1 MRRNQLCKELGEG
14 HPKQRAQP
22 VQRPWGKT
30 GPGRLEEQ
38 PGGPGGQSG
47 LSEGETGRKGGQG
60 GELVFYHQGG
70 GSPRGVWAEEAQGLT
85 QCSLAPSGHCGE
97 NRLWGTRV
105 GVEKTGLVSAQARD
119 GQGPAR
125 QRRTPEA

>member
-22 VQRPWGKT
+22 VQRPWGRT

-38 PGGPGGQSG
+38 PGGPSGQSR

-60 GELVFYHQGG
+60 GELVFYHWEG
-70 GSPRGVWAEEAQGLT
+70 GSPGGLWAEKAWGLT
-85 QCSLAPSGHCGE
+85 QPMGWDTQITIKV
-97 NRLWGTRV
+97 NPRLFLCLGCPTEAAVRV
-105 GVEKTGLVSAQARD
+105 Q
-119 GQGPAR
+119 
-125 QRRTPEA
+125 